1 MLGTFTVGMA
11 EYVVTGLLTQIAS
24 DMKVSISSLGLLISV
39 YAVSVAL
46 IGPFMRIFTMNVRA
60 KRLLPILVAIFIGS
74 NVVGM
79 LAPNFQ
85 VLLLSRLLS
94 ASMRTILW
102 RVYECGATVAPR
114 GKQPQAIALVQRINN
129 CGYDW
134 CAIRIILRWLC
145 ELESCI
151 WRYDWFS
158 DYYNARYVEV
168 CTRCISKYRI

>member
-1 MLGTFTVGMA
+1 MKGNRMMFFIFMLGTFTVGMA

-24 DMKVSISSLGLLISV
+24 DMKVSISSAGLLISV

-85 VLLLSRLLS
+85 VLCYQDCCHFN
-94 ASMRTILW
+94 ARTILW
-102 RVYECGATVAPR
+102 RVYECGLRPLH
-114 GKQPQAIALVQRINN
+114 LVVNN
-129 CGYDW
+129 
-134 CAIRIILRWLC
+134 RKP
-145 ELESCI
+145 SH
-151 WRYDWFS
+151 
-158 DYYNARYVEV
+158 
-168 CTRCISKYRI
+168 

>member
-1 MLGTFTVGMA
+1 MKGNRMMFFIFMLGTFTVGMA

-24 DMKVSISSLGLLISV
+24 DMKVSISSAGLLISV

-85 VLLLSRLLS
+85 VLLYQDCCHFN
-94 ASMRTILW
+94 ARTILW
-102 RVYECGATVAPR
+102 RVYECGAAVAPR
-114 GKQPQAIALVQRINN
+114 GKQPQAIALVQAGLTIAVMIGVPFGSFLGGFAN
-129 CGYDW
+129 
-134 CAIRIILRWLC
+134 
-145 ELESCI
+145 
-151 WRYDWFS
+151 
-158 DYYNARYVEV
+158 
-168 CTRCISKYRI
+168 